1 MPQPLRGTDRL
12 RLQLVSALALA
23 IYPITAAAS
32 EYSVRDVDTVVV
44 DGAPV
49 RLQGVDGPELG
60 TVRRKSSWNQELP
73 KLRESSA
80 HLVGLIMRGAGC
92 DASCLT
98 PPCRPNQNDLDKT
111 ILAISPAAPF
121 EFRFTTSP

>member
-1 MPQPLRGTDRL
+1 MVICKELAVEMPQPLRGTDRL

-60 TVRRKSSWNQELP
+60 TVRRKSS
-73 KLRESSA
+73 
-80 HLVGLIMRGAGC
+80 
-92 DASCLT
+92 
-98 PPCRPNQNDLDKT
+98 
-111 ILAISPAAPF
+111 
-121 EFRFTTSP
+121 